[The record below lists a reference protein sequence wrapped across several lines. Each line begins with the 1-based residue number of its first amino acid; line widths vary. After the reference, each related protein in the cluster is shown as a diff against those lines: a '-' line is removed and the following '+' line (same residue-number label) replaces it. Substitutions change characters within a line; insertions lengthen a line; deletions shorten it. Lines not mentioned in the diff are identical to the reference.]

1 MHIAVL
7 NFRQMIK
14 ICLFLLSIALGLV
27 GVLTNRVEF
36 VICASGLIGIT
47 FFEKSS
53 DNDAKVFDFIP
64 KNFDIEPNRLILV
77 CTFFFYAG
85 LCAFA
90 ASFIAKYY
98 PLSLYSFIPWIGSIG
113 LLFTAGIIYDQPHPR
128 ARWKEILNLNYLSR
142 KKLLFEALIVLSI
155 TAIALALRSINLN
168 AYPPMFH
175 GDEGEMGMEAL
186 RVLGKGDPLPLF
198 GTGWFNFPNL
208 FFYLQAGSLKIFGQ
222 NINGLRMLSALFG
235 TACVPIVYIFAR
247 KYWGIVAGFIS
258 AWLMAISHF
267 SIQYSRLGLNNIE
280 SVFFTILFILLF
292 LSSFTL
298 KGPDSPQ
305 KPEGVEPENPA
316 SPTTKVR
323 LTNLIAAGVIGG
335 LSQYMY
341 IGSRLIPIIA
351 IFLIIY
357 LLVHKHISIA
367 HISILGLSAVAVFA
381 PLGLLFLQSPSGLFF
396 DRMNGVSI
404 FNPSNVANIY
414 GPGISWAHEAVKIL
428 LDQTMKN
435 IRFFIQS
442 GDASAFYLQ
451 DLPAFDYLTALL
463 FWLGLG
469 FVISRARRIDN
480 FVLLI
485 WFGIGLVFLG
495 ILTND
500 SPNGPRLLVITPVVF
515 IIAGVFMQR
524 IWDELKNLF
533 NRMPGVYLHP
543 GWLVSPLFI
552 CLLIATMVIN
562 LNTYFNVY
570 ATISGNLLPIY
581 LAREIVADAPT
592 DHLYLLGSGDIYS
605 DYGTI
610 RFVAGPGK
618 VSDLSKP
625 EDLPSRSEDGKGTVI
640 LITPS
645 HFAEVE
651 KLQAF
656 FPADVVTEKKDPV
669 GRIIFIKFFIP
680 PAIP

>member
-1 MHIAVL
+1 MV
-7 NFRQMIK
+7 K
-14 ICLFLLSIALGLV
+14 IGLFLLSIALGLV
-27 GVLTNRVEF
+27 GGLTNRVEF

-53 DNDAKVFDFIP
+53 DINAKVIDFIP
-64 KNFDIEPNRLILV
+64 KEFDVEPNRLIIV
-77 CTFFFYAG
+77 CTLFIYAG
-85 LCAFA
+85 LCALTA
-90 ASFIAKYY
+90 AFLAKYY
-98 PLSLYSFIPWIGSIG
+98 PLSPYSLIPWIGTIG

-128 ARWKEILNLNYLSR
+128 AQWRKIINLDYLTR
-142 KKLLFEALIVLSI
+142 RKLLFEVLIVLFI
-155 TAIALALRSINLN
+155 TAIAFALRSINLN
-168 AYPPMFH
+168 AYPPMVH

-186 RVLGKGDPLPLF
+186 RALGKGDPLPLF

-208 FFYLQAGSLKIFGQ
+208 FFYLQAGSLSIFGQ
-222 NINGLRMLSALFG
+222 NIIGLRMLSALFG
-235 TACVPIVYIFAR
+235 TGCIPIVYFIAR

-267 SIQYSRLGLNNIE
+267 SIQYSRLGINNIE

-292 LSSFTL
+292 LSSFES
-298 KGPDSPQ
+298 KGTDSPR
-305 KPEGVEPENPA
+305 KPEVKEPEKSAP
-316 SPTTKVR
+316 PTTKVR

-341 IGSRLIPIIA
+341 IGSRLIPIITI
-351 IFLIIY
+351 IFIIY
-357 LLVHKHISIA
+357 LLVHRHISVTHISI
-367 HISILGLSAVAVFA
+367 IGFSAVAVFA

-404 FNPSNVANIY
+404 INPSNVANIY

-428 LDQTMKN
+428 LDQTVKN

-451 DLPAFDYLTALL
+451 DLPAFDYLTATL

-469 FVISRARRIDN
+469 FVISCERRFNN

-485 WFGIGLVFLG
+485 WFGIGLVFMG

-533 NRMPGVYLHP
+533 KRIPGVYLSP

-552 CLLIATMVIN
+552 CLLISTMVIN

-570 ATISGNLLPIY
+570 ATISGSLLPIY

-592 DHLYLLGSGDIYS
+592 DHVYLLGSGDIYS

-625 EDLPSRSEDGKGTVI
+625 EDLPPLPEDGKGTAI
-640 LITPS
+640 LITGS

-651 KLQAF
+651 KLQAL
-656 FPADVVTEKKDPV
+656 FPDDVVTEKKDPV
-669 GRIIFIKFFIP
+669 GRIIFMKFYIP
-680 PAIP
+680 PTIP